1 MEVCPWPSEWEIG
14 ESRHWGRARSAVW
27 PEPSEPEELK
37 LPGGLEADL
46 LGLVCSYNGIGFNL
60 SEMG

>member
-1 MEVCPWPSEWEIG
+1 M
-14 ESRHWGRARSAVW
+14 W